1 MLTEG
6 SSCSIITAVRI
17 RPFSASERRMKN
29 SVQAVQCPQPGKVK
43 CTKRDFGPIEFSV
56 NHTFWSFGDESI
68 EEINASQKEV
78 YETLALPLLEKAL
91 AGYNTCLFAYG
102 ITSSGKTHSMHGS
115 PDYPGIVPRI
125 VSDLLSRTKGND
137 KSGVYEIKFS
147 YFEIYNEKIYDLLVD
162 KHYQKSLIIRED
174 PINGLYVQ
182 NLTMPTVTSS
192 EEVYEWL
199 RRGDA
204 RRKFAETD
212 MNSQSSRSHSIVT
225 FYISKHEY
233 TESSKGAMI
242 ENVLSSKLNLVDLA
256 GCERQSWMSS
266 TGERLAEACQ
276 INRSLFT
283 LGLVISQLSG
293 DYDHTPYPK
302 SCGRPCRLRATSEP
316 RAPSTQ
322 MTTSSTFR
330 YRRQKSA
337 HVSYRDSILT
347 RILKDSLGG
356 NSITTMLAT
365 ISPSS
370 VRIDDTISTLQY
382 AIRAKSIVN
391 RAFVNEDPKGR
402 VICELRTEIADLKRF
417 IQGIFASQ
425 IKRLGAALYS
435 YERTIDELRN
445 ELAQRTSDCASFHSK
460 GKIRSPKLELDRL
473 NESHLCETPLQR
485 RNLSVDNDFFS
496 QSSSLLSKGRVK
508 KDSGVETED
517 FLEPVESRDASV
529 SMDEAV
535 KCLDLKEDDKIQS
548 DLDELQR
555 YHETTSVDEDELFS
569 SIDETICLSE
579 GVNRNKVSF
588 NTDEDVMVLQKSRF
602 SAIIEEIASLRI
614 KLSMAEKREDLV
626 KSRLD
631 VKKRGVASSTN
642 DLGYRVISDDEYSQ
656 LMQEYNE
663 MRHLLK
669 DVVWRKSFKA
679 STLTSNVAP
688 ILDNLPEEIRT
699 EFEDTVDT
707 SDYLETDLKSLKLEV
722 GESNS
727 AEVHFPQINNA
738 LELKFLERQQLLL
751 EKLDI
756 PRLGLRFQGDEEILS
771 DDEFG
776 DVLSRIDELK
786 QKVTR
791 LEEEKAKT
799 AKISPR
805 SEGGT
810 LVDYTEQ
817 PQKRIIATTIL
828 NIFTVGSIAYWF
840 YKYCRS

>member
-1 MLTEG
+1 MLNEG
-6 SSCSIITAVRI
+6 FSRSITTAVRI

-43 CTKRDFGPIEFSV
+43 CMKRDFGPIEFSV

-78 YETLALPLLEKAL
+78 YEKLALPLLEKAV

-125 VSDLLSRTKGND
+125 VSDLLSRTKGED

-174 PINGLYVQ
+174 PIKGLYVQ
-182 NLTMPTVTSS
+182 NLTMPTVTSPA
-192 EEVYEWL
+192 EVYEWL
-199 RRGDA
+199 RRGNA

-233 TESSKGAMI
+233 AESSKGAMI

-266 TGERLAEACQ
+266 TGERLADACQ
-276 INRSLFT
+276 INKSLFT

-293 DYDHTPYPK
+293 DHDHTPYPK
-302 SCGRPCRLRATSEP
+302 FCGRPCRLRATSEP
-316 RAPSTQ
+316 RTPSSQ
-322 MTTSSTFR
+322 ATTSSTFR
-330 YRRQKSA
+330 YRRQKFA

-370 VRIDDTISTLQY
+370 IRIDDTISTLQY

-391 RAFVNEDPKGR
+391 RAVVNEDPKGR
-402 VICELRTEIADLKRF
+402 VICELRTEIADLKRL
-417 IQGIFASQ
+417 IQNTFASQ
-425 IKRLGAALYS
+425 IKRLGAALYT
-435 YERTIDELRN
+435 YERTIDELR
-445 ELAQRTSDCASFHSK
+445 H
-460 GKIRSPKLELDRL
+460 
-473 NESHLCETPLQR
+473 ETLLQR
-485 RNLSVDNDFFS
+485 RNLSVDNDFSS
-496 QSSSLLSKGRVK
+496 QSSSLSSTRRVK
-508 KDSGVETED
+508 KDLGIETED
-517 FLEPVESRDASV
+517 FLELVESIDTSV
-529 SMDEAV
+529 STDQAV
-535 KCLDLKEDDKIQS
+535 KCLDLEEDDKIQS
-548 DLDELQR
+548 DLNELQR
-555 YHETTSVDEDELFS
+555 CRENTSVGEDELFS
-569 SIDETICLSE
+569 SVDETICLSE
-579 GVNRNKVSF
+579 GVNRNKTSCS
-588 NTDEDVMVLQKSRF
+588 TDEDVMVLQKSRF
-602 SAIIEEIASLRI
+602 SAIIEEIAALRI
-614 KLSMAEKREDLV
+614 KLSMAGKREDLV

-631 VKKRGVASSTN
+631 VEKRGVASSIN
-642 DLGYRVISDDEYSQ
+642 DLGYRVIPVDEYSR

-669 DVVWRKSFKA
+669 DVEWRKFFKA
-679 STLTSNVAP
+679 STLTSDVAP
-688 ILDNLPEEIRT
+688 TLDNLSEEIRE

-707 SDYLETDLKSLKLEV
+707 SDYLEADSKLLKLEV

-727 AEVHFPQINNA
+727 ADIHFPQINNA

-756 PRLGLRFQGDEEILS
+756 PRLGLRSQRDEEILS
-771 DDEFG
+771 GDEFG

-786 QKVTR
+786 QKLTR
-791 LEEEKAKT
+791 LEEAKAET
-799 AKISPR
+799 AKISLR
-805 SEGGT
+805 SNAET
-810 LVDYTEQ
+810 LEDFTEQ
-817 PQKRIIATTIL
+817 PQKRILAITIL
-828 NIFTVGSIAYWF
+828 NIFTVGSIAYWL
-840 YKYCRS
+840 YKYCRT